1 MMNNK
6 ETKSKVKTSQVIGCR
21 VSTDQWNDFEKKCI
35 EKQVPMS
42 KILQSAVIKFIA
54 TK

>member
-1 MMNNK
+1 MNNI
-6 ETKSKVKTSQVIGCR
+6 ETKVKAKTSQVIGCR
-21 VSTDQWNDFEKKCI
+21 VSTGQWHQFEKKCI

-42 KILQSAVIKFIA
+42 KILQSAVVKFIA

>member
-1 MMNNK
+1 MNNT
-6 ETKSKVKTSQVIGCR
+6 ETKVKVKTSQVIGCR
-21 VSTDQWNDFEKKCI
+21 VSTGQWNEFEKKCI

>member
-1 MMNNK
+1 MNNI
-6 ETKSKVKTSQVIGCR
+6 ETKVKVKTSQVIGCR
-21 VSTDQWNDFEKKCI
+21 VSTGQWNEFEKKCI

-42 KILQSAVIKFIA
+42 KILQSAVIKFIS